1 MTNIS
6 IFVAFIAG
14 FLSFFSPCVLPLVP
28 SYILYVSGISLKD
41 ISEGGDKRSETKAII
56 INSLLF
62 IFGFSLIFILFGAA
76 ASLVGRVLYAYKDVI
91 RIVGGALII
100 FFGFYIIGVFKF
112 RLLDLE
118 KRLSLKTKPSG
129 YLGSIIIGITFAAAW
144 TPCAG
149 PIIGSILVLA
159 GTQETL
165 SSGVMLLIAYS
176 FGLAIPFFVTSLAFN
191 SALIYF
197 KRINKYL
204 GIIEK
209 VSGFLLIVVGG
220 LLLTNYFES
229 IITYLALKG
238 GLLWQ
243 SK

>member
-100 FFGFYIIGVFKF
+100 FFGFYIIGVF
-112 RLLDLE
+112 
-118 KRLSLKTKPSG
+118 LSHPKSLMYKSLMSVSPNLSIASRSSPSPQASTGCLTPMGSVTSGLNIPLPPSSIHWLFQKTSTSI
-129 YLGSIIIGITFAAAW
+129 LGSVYG
-144 TPCAG
+144 
-149 PIIGSILVLA
+149 
-159 GTQETL
+159 
-165 SSGVMLLIAYS
+165 
-176 FGLAIPFFVTSLAFN
+176 
-191 SALIYF
+191 
-197 KRINKYL
+197 K
-204 GIIEK
+204 
-209 VSGFLLIVVGG
+209 
-220 LLLTNYFES
+220 
-229 IITYLALKG
+229 
-238 GLLWQ
+238 
-243 SK
+243 

>member
-1 MTNIS
+1 
-6 IFVAFIAG
+6 
-14 FLSFFSPCVLPLVP
+14 
-28 SYILYVSGISLKD
+28 
-41 ISEGGDKRSETKAII
+41 
-56 INSLLF
+56 
-62 IFGFSLIFILFGAA
+62 
-76 ASLVGRVLYAYKDVI
+76 VGRNAVARYYDASTWRFLLAGPGRDTRTIHRELWGPGVTSRAESVEYVHGLIAHEI
-91 RIVGGALII
+91 ERASVGEE
-100 FFGFYIIGVFKF
+100 F